1 MVVLRLRR
9 GGRTHSPHYRI
20 VAQEKRSKLNGAYI
34 ESIGHY
40 HPTNKTAELV
50 IDADRAKHWL
60 SLGAMPS
67 ETVINLLVKEGIL
80 PKKSHVK
87 RTKVMPKVEEEKKA
101 PAEAVAE
108 AAPAEAET
116 EAETEATTEPTD
128 ETEAEPQTETESE
141 K

>member
-40 HPTNKTAELV
+40 HPTNEKDAIV
-50 IDADRAKHWL
+50 INSDRAKHWL
-60 SLGAMPS
+60 SLGAKPS
-67 ETVINLLVKEGIL
+67 DTVVNLLVKEGVL
-80 PKKSHVK
+80 PKTARIK
-87 RTKVMPKVEEEKKA
+87 RTKVKPVAAEEKTTPIEEKA
-101 PAEAVAE
+101 VVAE
-108 AAPAEAET
+108 EAEVQPEVAEVQSE
-116 EAETEATTEPTD
+116 EA
-128 ETEAEPQTETESE
+128 AEPIKETESE